1 MKVLLTGANGQLGS
15 CFVDIFPS
23 KWELI
28 KTDAEQLDITDE
40 YAVDCFI
47 AKYKPDA
54 IINAAAYTA
63 VDKAEDEPQ
72 LAYNVNVIGPKNLS
86 ISSRKYNAKFF
97 HVSTDYV
104 FDGTNNIPYVEED
117 ITNPINIY
125 GETKRKGE
133 IAVLDNDPS
142 AIVIRTSWVFSPY
155 GNNFVKTM
163 LRLAT
168 EKQQLSIIDDQL
180 GNPTYAGDLAQLI
193 LQLLDKKIDGGIYH
207 FCGDSSTSWF
217 MFAKRIFEIASNQ
230 KIITQSPEII
240 PVKTEAFPTKATR
253 PKYSVMS
260 VEKLGKYGLSAS
272 AWNKGLIHTISKIH
286 FDN

>member
-133 IAVLDNDPS
+133 IAVLDNDPT

-168 EKQQLSIIDDQL
+168 EKKQLSIIDDQL

-193 LQLLDKKIDGGIYH
+193 LQLLHKKIDGGIYH

-217 MFAKRIFEIASNQ
+217 LFAKRIFEIALNQ

-240 PVKTEAFPTKATR
+240 PIKTEAFPTKATR

-260 VEKLGKYGLSAS
+260 VEKLGKHGLSAS
-272 AWNKGLIHTISKIH
+272 DWNKGLIDSISKIH

>member
-1 MKVLLTGANGQLGS
+1 MKVLLTGANGQLGN

-28 KTDAEQLDITDE
+28 KTDAEQLDITDK
-40 YAVDCFI
+40 YAVDRFI

-104 FDGTNNIPYVEED
+104 FDGTNNIPYIEED

-193 LQLLDKKIDGGIYH
+193 LQLLDKKMDGGIYH

-217 MFAKRIFEIASNQ
+217 MFAKKIFEIASNQ
-230 KIITQSPEII
+230 KIITQFPEII

-272 AWNKGLIHTISKIH
+272 DWNKGLIHTISKIH

>member
-1 MKVLLTGANGQLGS
+1 MKVLLTGANGQLGN

-28 KTDAEQLDITDE
+28 KTDAEQLDITDK
-40 YAVDCFI
+40 YAVDRFI

>member
-1 MKVLLTGANGQLGS
+1 MKVLLTGANGQLGN

-28 KTDAEQLDITDE
+28 KTDAEQLDITDK
-40 YAVDCFI
+40 YAVDRFI

-104 FDGTNNIPYVEED
+104 FDGTNNIPYIEED

-193 LQLLDKKIDGGIYH
+193 LQLLDKKMDGGIYH

-217 MFAKRIFEIASNQ
+217 MFAKKIFEIASNQ
-230 KIITQSPEII
+230 KIITQFPEII

-272 AWNKGLIHTISKIH
+272 DWKKGLIHTISKIH

>member
-1 MKVLLTGANGQLGS
+1 MKVLLTGANGQLGN
-15 CFVDIFPS
+15 CFADIFPS

-28 KTDAEQLDITDE
+28 KTDAEQLDITDK
-40 YAVDCFI
+40 YAVDRFI

-133 IAVLDNDPS
+133 IAVLDNDPT

>member
-1 MKVLLTGANGQLGS
+1 MKVLLTGANGQLGN

-28 KTDAEQLDITDE
+28 KTDAEQLDITDK
-40 YAVDCFI
+40 YTVDRFI

-193 LQLLDKKIDGGIYH
+193 LQLLDKKMDGGIYH

-217 MFAKRIFEIASNQ
+217 MFAKKIFEIASNQ
-230 KIITQSPEII
+230 KIITQFPEII

-272 AWNKGLIHTISKIH
+272 DWNKGLIHTISKIH

>member
-1 MKVLLTGANGQLGS
+1 MKVLLTGANGQLGN

-28 KTDAEQLDITDE
+28 KTDAEQLDITDK
-40 YAVDCFI
+40 YAVDRFI

-86 ISSRKYNAKFF
+86 ISSRIYNAKFF

-193 LQLLDKKIDGGIYH
+193 LQLLDKKMDGGIYH

-217 MFAKRIFEIASNQ
+217 MFAKKIFEIASNQ
-230 KIITQSPEII
+230 KIITQFPEII

-272 AWNKGLIHTISKIH
+272 DWNKGLIHTISKIH

>member
-1 MKVLLTGANGQLGS
+1 MKVLLTGANGQLGN

-28 KTDAEQLDITDE
+28 KTDAELLDITDK
-40 YAVDCFI
+40 YAVDRFI